1 MSQHSVARVPQIGV
15 SLKRSARAR
24 GREGGRPLA
33 LTRAKVRLAQ
43 AAMGK
48 RETNVRELCVEL
60 GVTKATLYRY
70 VGPNGEL
77 RQRGQ
82 KVLGN
87 A

>member
-1 MSQHSVARVPQIGV
+1 MAG
-15 SLKRSARAR
+15 LASARAR

-43 AAMGK
+43 ASMGK

-77 RQRGQ
+77 RQRVINVKQ
-82 KVLGN
+82 NSRSDDWKSPHKD
-87 A
+87 